1 MAELM
6 ETGGGREARE
16 AVQGT
21 DPSDILV
28 VDDDEKNLTAME
40 VALGDLAGRLVKVRS
55 GEEALRH
62 LLERDYAVIL
72 LDVQMPDM
80 DGFETARLIRSRE
93 RSRHV
98 PIIFVTA
105 YSQNDQD
112 IRQGYELGAVDYL
125 FKPIVPPVLRAKV
138 QVFVELRE
146 RTAEVARQ
154 AELLRAMEREEA
166 TRRLDEERRKWE
178 AETLRRQ
185 NQQLEEA
192 DRRKD
197 EFIAMLAHELRNPLS
212 PLVTSLELMRMTEME
227 DELVVKARDA
237 MDRQVRH
244 LTRLVD
250 DLLDV
255 SRISQG
261 KIELHR
267 EALDLGAVV
276 EQALDT
282 CRSAAEAQHHELEV
296 HGSEEPVTLEA
307 DPVRLTQVVSNLLSN
322 AVRYT
327 DDGGRILV
335 RWGTEG
341 DQAFF
346 RVKDTG
352 RGIAPELLDRIFD
365 MFVQERDGG
374 KGLGLGLTLVKQ
386 LVEMHGGTVQA
397 LSNGRGKGSEF
408 VVRLPRSAAQL
419 EALAAGE
426 DAIDEADEPLRI
438 ALVDDDEDIRE
449 TVRSL
454 LERWGHTVSV
464 ADTGPK
470 GVDLVLALRPDVAI
484 LDVGLPGLDGYGI
497 AQCIREKLGEERP
510 RLVAMTGYGQE
521 HDRARALDA
530 GFDAHL
536 TKPAQPSVLR
546 RALRDHA

>member
-1 MAELM
+1 
-6 ETGGGREARE
+6 
-16 AVQGT
+16 
-21 DPSDILV
+21 
-28 VDDDEKNLTAME
+28 
-40 VALGDLAGRLVKVRS
+40 
-55 GEEALRH
+55 
-62 LLERDYAVIL
+62 
-72 LDVQMPDM
+72 
-80 DGFETARLIRSRE
+80 
-93 RSRHV
+93 
-98 PIIFVTA
+98 
-105 YSQNDQD
+105 
-112 IRQGYELGAVDYL
+112 
-125 FKPIVPPVLRAKV
+125 
-138 QVFVELRE
+138 
-146 RTAEVARQ
+146 
-154 AELLRAMEREEA
+154 
-166 TRRLDEERRKWE
+166 
-178 AETLRRQ
+178 
-185 NQQLEEA
+185 
-192 DRRKD
+192 
-197 EFIAMLAHELRNPLS
+197 
-212 PLVTSLELMRMTEME
+212 
-227 DELVVKARDA
+227 
-237 MDRQVRH
+237 
-244 LTRLVD
+244 VD

-255 SRISQG
+255 SRISQA

-267 EALDLGAVV
+267 EALDLGAIV

-296 HGSEEPVTLEA
+296 HRSQEPVTLEA
-307 DPVRLTQVVSNLLSN
+307 DPVRLTQAVSNLLSN

-327 DDGGRILV
+327 DDGGHIVV
-335 RWGTEG
+335 RWGVDEG
-341 DQAFF
+341 QAFF

-386 LVEMHGGTVQA
+386 LVEMHGGTVEA
-397 LSNGRGKGSEF
+397 LSEGRGMGSEF
-408 VVRLPRSAAQL
+408 VVRLPLSAAQV
-419 EALAAGE
+419 EAFAASE
-426 DAIDEADEPLRI
+426 DAVGEADEPLRI

-464 ADTGPK
+464 ADTGPR

-484 LDVGLPGLDGYGI
+484 LDIGLPGIDGYGI
-497 AQCIREKLGEERP
+497 AQRIREKLGEERP